1 MVDDGIVRHI
11 GRCAAPALNYNRI
24 YVVQIPK
31 YLSPELL
38 DLDNHFLSIFP
49 TLSAT
54 TSNVS
59 DSEADGTIT
68 CSLM

>member
-1 MVDDGIVRHI
+1 MVDDGIVRHV

-54 TSNVS
+54 TSTKFQIVRQT
-59 DSEADGTIT
+59 ELLLAH
-68 CSLM
+68 